1 MQEKQR
7 HGNTGNKNAAVAN
20 PKTSTLTV
28 RCDSQ
33 DKTDWERAA
42 DGKTLTLTSWVID
55 TLNAASE

>member
-1 MQEKQR
+1 MKKNKPL
-7 HGNTGNKNAAVAN
+7 HGNTGNKHAAVAN

-33 DKTDWERAA
+33 DKAAWVKAA
-42 DGKTLTLTSWVID
+42 DGKKLTSWVID